1 MAVKSNQPLFFRS
14 AATEFGKARSRRTF
28 FRTGAKVIGASV
40 LATTGLDLAKASTA
54 LGEPGDSCFYCSQ
67 VQCPGS
73 CCNSSSNACQGS
85 CPGTGFTYI
94 SCIPTQF
101 GQLRFKC
108 TVCWT
113 CDCIKYLSPCSG
125 CG

>member
-1 MAVKSNQPLFFRS
+1 MSLKSSQPLFFRS
-14 AATEFGKARSRRTF
+14 AATQFGKAGSRRNF
-28 FRTGAKVIGASV
+28 FRTGAKVVGASV
-40 LATTGLDLAKASTA
+40 LATAGLDLASASTA
-54 LGEPGDSCFYCSQ
+54 LGEPGDSCFYCTQ
-67 VQCPGS
+67 VQCPSS
-73 CCNSSSNACQGS
+73 CCNSSTNACQGGCFNS
-85 CPGTGFTYI
+85 GFTYI

-108 TVCWT
+108 TVCGS